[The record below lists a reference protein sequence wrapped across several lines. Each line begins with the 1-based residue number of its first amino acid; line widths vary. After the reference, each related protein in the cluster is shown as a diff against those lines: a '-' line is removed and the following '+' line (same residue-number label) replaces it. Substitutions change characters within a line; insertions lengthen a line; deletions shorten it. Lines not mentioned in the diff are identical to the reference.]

1 MNKLLTANFFR
12 MFKNKLFWEVYYLWL
27 LLELGFLL

>member
-1 MNKLLTANFFR
+1 MNKLLTANFLKVTSFGP
-12 MFKNKLFWEVYYLWL
+12 VYYLWL